1 MRISDWSSDVCSS
14 DLLHSRVPASHP
26 FNPFGVTIGIDYRFK
41 NTGLFTSYAQSHYRG
56 VLGLRGKAGQFEWEV
71 SGWQSRDEAGS
82 TGPSGFDSDRSEEH
96 TSELQSLMRI
106 SSAVYCLK
114 QNTHHQDP
122 KQHYK

>member
-14 DLLHSRVPASHP
+14 DL
-26 FNPFGVTIGIDYRFK
+26 GVTIGIDYRFK

-82 TGPSGFDSDRSEEH
+82 TGPSGFDSDAILEAMYS
-96 TSELQSLMRI
+96 
-106 SSAVYCLK
+106 
-114 QNTHHQDP
+114 QDP
-122 KQHYK
+122 ALTINPFVSDGSSPASREFLDRKSTRLNSSH